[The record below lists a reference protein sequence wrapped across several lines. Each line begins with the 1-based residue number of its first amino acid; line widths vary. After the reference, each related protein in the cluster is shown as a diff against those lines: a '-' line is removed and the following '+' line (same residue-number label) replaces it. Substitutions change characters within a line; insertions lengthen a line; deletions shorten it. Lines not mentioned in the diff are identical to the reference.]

1 MPKQKT
7 SEDKVK
13 ELSSKDVKMN
23 HCTAQFNHCP
33 GIIIILFRVVVFII
47 TINITIIIIVIIIFL
62 TIIILTIIII
72 IFFAIII
79 IFFYT
84 PSPSFFTT
92 TQTSVKGEVELAGA
106 VNSAYEP
113 DDARNGAASTAA
125 ATGVGDGRKNGAGV
139 VHLTQA
145 EDVKLTFSSTLN
157 NGRAMESA
165 EKTSPTTTTTTTTK
179 TSKGERQTLEA
190 SEFRRGGLAR
200 VGGGGETK
208 ATSLNG
214 KRHGEMEEKVEGE
227 YEEDEEEEKR
237 NLEEDLRRMS
247 FVQYVKG
254 TVYSK
259 GF

>member
-1 MPKQKT
+1 
-7 SEDKVK
+7 
-13 ELSSKDVKMN
+13 MN

-125 ATGVGDGRKNGAGV
+125 ATGVGDERKNGAGV
-139 VHLTQA
+139 VHLNQA
-145 EDVKLTFSSTLN
+145 EDVKLTFSSTVN

-165 EKTSPTTTTTTTTK
+165 GKTLTPTPTPTTTTMTTK
-179 TSKGERQTLEA
+179 TSKGERQTMEA

-200 VGGGGETK
+200 VGGGGEPK

-227 YEEDEEEEKR
+227 YEEDEEEEKT
-237 NLEEDLRRMS
+237 NLDWT
-247 FVQYVKG
+247 G
-254 TVYSK
+254 G
-259 GF
+259 GFATNELCSIRQRYCLQ